1 MCGRFEI
8 HSAIKLIAEIFGISE
23 WEIEYSPSYNIAPSQ
38 DILLVVNDGKR
49 RLVKSRWGFVPSWSK
64 ELSAG
69 YKMINARAESVADKP
84 SFREAFQNRRCLVV
98 ADGFYEWKK
107 EGTTKRPFYI
117 RLKSGKPIG
126 FAGLYSVWK
135 SPEGEQICTSTII
148 TTNANE
154 IVLPLHDRMPVIASP
169 DEYGLWLDPNIHDK
183 AILQKILKSYPSE
196 ELDVYEVT
204 PKVNSP
210 KNNAPENI
218 QKIADISYELR

>member
-8 HSAIKLIAEIFGISE
+8 HSAIELIAKIFGIHE
-23 WEIEYSPSYNIAPSQ
+23 WDIEYSPSYNIAPSQ

-69 YKMINARAESVADKP
+69 YKMINARAESVSDKP
-84 SFREAFQNRRCLVV
+84 SFRQAFQNQRCLVV

-117 RLKSGKPIG
+117 RLKSGMPLG
-126 FAGLYSVWK
+126 FAGLYNVWR
-135 SPEGEQICTSTII
+135 SPEGEQISTSTII

-154 IVLPLHDRMPVIASP
+154 LLQPLHDRMPVITSP
-169 DEYGLWLDPNIHDK
+169 DAYDIWLDPTIHDK
-183 AILQKILKSYPSE
+183 ALLQTVLKPYAPE
-196 ELDVYEVT
+196 ALDTYEVT
-204 PKVNSP
+204 QKVNSP
-210 KNNAPENI
+210 KNDSPENI
-218 QKIADISYELR
+218 QKIER

>member
-84 SFREAFQNRRCLVV
+84 SFREAFQNQRCLVV

-126 FAGLYSVWK
+126 FAGLYNVWK

-169 DEYGLWLDPNIHDK
+169 DAYGLWLDPNIHDK

-218 QKIADISYELR
+218 QKMADTSYELR

>member
-8 HSAIKLIAEIFGISE
+8 HSAIELIAKIFGIHE
-23 WEIEYSPSYNIAPSQ
+23 WDIEYLPSYNIAPSQ

-84 SFREAFQNRRCLVV
+84 SFRQAFQNQRCLVV

-117 RLKSGKPIG
+117 RLKSGKPLG
-126 FAGLYSVWK
+126 FAGLYNVWK

-148 TTNANE
+148 TTDANE
-154 IVLPLHDRMPVIASP
+154 LLHPLHDRMPVITPP
-169 DEYGLWLDPNIHDK
+169 DAYDIWLDPMIHDK
-183 AILQKILKSYPSE
+183 ALLQAVLKPYASDA
-196 ELDVYEVT
+196 LDTYEVT

-210 KNNAPENI
+210 KNNSPENI
-218 QKIADISYELR
+218 QRIER

>member
-8 HSAIKLIAEIFGISE
+8 HSAIELIAKIFGIHE
-23 WEIEYSPSYNIAPSQ
+23 WDIEYSPSYNIAPSQ
-38 DILLVVNDGKR
+38 DILLVLNEGKR

-84 SFREAFQNRRCLVV
+84 SFRQAFQNQRCLVM

-117 RLKSGKPIG
+117 RLKSGEPIG
-126 FAGLYSVWK
+126 FAGLYNVWK

-148 TTNANE
+148 TTDANE
-154 IVLPLHDRMPVIASP
+154 IIQPLHDRMPAITSP
-169 DEYGLWLDPNIHDK
+169 DAYDLWIDPNIHDK
-183 AILQKILKSYPSE
+183 ALLQNILKSYPSE

-210 KNNAPENI
+210 KNNGPENI
-218 QKIADISYELR
+218 QKIKG

>member
-1 MCGRFEI
+1 LCGRFEI
-8 HSAIKLIAEIFGISE
+8 HSALEIITKVFGIDPGTFD
-23 WEIEYSPSYNIAPSQ
+23 YSSSYNIAPSQ

-49 RLVKSRWGFVPSWSK
+49 RLARSRWGFVPSWSK

-84 SFREAFQNRRCLVV
+84 SFRSAFQNQRCLVV

-107 EGTTKRPFYI
+107 EGTHKRPFYI
-117 RLKSGKPIG
+117 RLKSGKPFG
-126 FAGLYSVWK
+126 LAGLYNVWK

-148 TTNANE
+148 TTDANE
-154 IVLPLHDRMPVIASP
+154 IIQPLHDRMPVILSP
-169 DEYGLWLDPNIHDK
+169 DAYDLWLDPNIHDK
-183 AILQKILKSYPSE
+183 ALLQNILKSYPSE
-196 ELDVYEVT
+196 KLEVYEVT

-218 QKIADISYELR
+218 QKLADNAIN

>member
-8 HSAIKLIAEIFGISE
+8 HSALEIIAKVFGIDS
-23 WEIEYSPSYNIAPSQ
+23 ITFDYSPSYNVAPSQ
-38 DILLVVNDGKR
+38 DILLVINDGKR
-49 RLVKSRWGFVPSWSK
+49 RLIKSRWGFIPSWSK

-84 SFREAFQNRRCLVV
+84 SFRQAFQNQRCLVV

-107 EGTTKRPFYI
+107 EGTKKRPFYI
-117 RLKSGKPIG
+117 RLRSGKPFG
-126 FAGLYSVWK
+126 FAGLYNISK

-148 TTNANE
+148 TTDANE
-154 IVLPLHDRMPVIASP
+154 VVQPLHDRMPVIASP
-169 DEYGLWLDPNIHDK
+169 DAYDLWLDPNIHDK
-183 AILQKILKSYPSE
+183 VLLQNILKSYPSKDLE
-196 ELDVYEVT
+196 VYEVT

-218 QKIADISYELR
+218 QKISGYH

>member
-8 HSAIKLIAEIFGISE
+8 HSAIELIAKIFGIHE
-23 WEIEYSPSYNIAPSQ
+23 WDIEYSPSYNIAPSQ

-49 RLVKSRWGFVPSWSK
+49 LLVKSRWGFVPSWSK

-84 SFREAFQNRRCLVV
+84 SFRQAFQNQRCLVV

-117 RLKSGKPIG
+117 RLKSGKPMG
-126 FAGLYSVWK
+126 FAGLYNVWK

-148 TTNANE
+148 TTDANE
-154 IVLPLHDRMPVIASP
+154 LLHPLHGRMPVITPPGAY
-169 DEYGLWLDPNIHDK
+169 DIWLDPMIHDK
-183 AILQKILKSYPSE
+183 ALLQAVLKPYASE
-196 ELDVYEVT
+196 ALDTYEVT

-210 KNNAPENI
+210 KNNSPENI
-218 QKIADISYELR
+218 QKIER

>member
-8 HSAIKLIAEIFGISE
+8 HSAIELIAKIFGIHE
-23 WEIEYSPSYNIAPSQ
+23 WDIEYLPSYNIAPSQ

-84 SFREAFQNRRCLVV
+84 SFRQAFQNQRCLVV

-117 RLKSGKPIG
+117 RLKSGKPLG
-126 FAGLYSVWK
+126 FAGLYNVWK

-148 TTNANE
+148 TTDANE
-154 IVLPLHDRMPVIASP
+154 LLQPLHDRMPVITPPNAY
-169 DEYGLWLDPNIHDK
+169 DIWLDPTIHDK
-183 AILQKILKSYPSE
+183 ALLQAVLKPYASDA
-196 ELDVYEVT
+196 LDTYEVT

-210 KNNAPENI
+210 KNNSPENI
-218 QKIADISYELR
+218 QRIER

>member
-1 MCGRFEI
+1 
-8 HSAIKLIAEIFGISE
+8 
-23 WEIEYSPSYNIAPSQ
+23 
-38 DILLVVNDGKR
+38 
-49 RLVKSRWGFVPSWSK
+49 
-64 ELSAG
+64 
-69 YKMINARAESVADKP
+69 MINARAESVADKP
-84 SFREAFQNRRCLVV
+84 SFRQAFQNQRCLVV

-126 FAGLYSVWK
+126 FAGLYNVWK

-154 IVLPLHDRMPVIASP
+154 KVLPLHDRMPVIASP
-169 DEYGLWLDPNIHDK
+169 DAYGLWLDPNIHDK

-218 QKIADISYELR
+218 QKIADTSYELR

>member
-8 HSAIKLIAEIFGISE
+8 HSAIELIAKIFGIHE
-23 WEIEYSPSYNIAPSQ
+23 WDIEYSPSYNIAPSQ
-38 DILLVVNDGKR
+38 DILLAVNDGKR

-84 SFREAFQNRRCLVV
+84 SFRQAFQNQRCLVV

-107 EGTTKRPFYI
+107 EGPTKRPFYI
-117 RLKSGKPIG
+117 RLKSGEPIG
-126 FAGLYSVWK
+126 FAGLYNVWK

-148 TTNANE
+148 TTDANE
-154 IVLPLHDRMPVIASP
+154 IIQPLHDRMPAIASP
-169 DEYGLWLDPNIHDK
+169 GAYDLWLDPTIHDK
-183 AILQKILKSYPSE
+183 ALLQNILKPYASE
-196 ELDVYEVT
+196 AIDIYEVT

-210 KNNAPENI
+210 KNNSPENI
-218 QKIADISYELR
+218 QKIER